1 MNVEIIKQEKN
12 EVELKIDNMTVA
24 EVLRVYLNERLGP
37 EVKFA
42 AWRKEHPSKPLIF
55 RIQTSGKTVKKAVS
69 DAIVAINKDCDGIVK
84 GLKKK

>member
-1 MNVEIIKQEKN
+1 MEVEIIKQEKN
-12 EVELKIDNMTVA
+12 EIELKIDNPTVV
-24 EVLRVYLNERLGP
+24 EVLRVYLNEQG
-37 EVKFA
+37 VDFA

-84 GLKKK
+84 ELKKK